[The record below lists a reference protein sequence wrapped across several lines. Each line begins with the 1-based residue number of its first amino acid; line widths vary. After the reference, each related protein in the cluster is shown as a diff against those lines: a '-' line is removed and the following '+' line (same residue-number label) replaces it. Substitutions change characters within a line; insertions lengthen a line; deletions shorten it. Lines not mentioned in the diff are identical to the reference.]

1 MTDMRKILILGAGPA
16 GMGVAYHCKKRG
28 IPFRLFESQQTV
40 GGNCRT
46 FNEDGFRYDSG
57 AHRFHDKDSDS
68 TELVMD
74 LMDGE
79 MRSISVPSQIYID
92 GKFVDFPPSP
102 ANLIKFLG
110 IYRSVLEFFNLMYQ
124 KLKSINTDL
133 DNFKDLA
140 INKYGH
146 RVSKTFLLNYSEKLW
161 GLPAYRL
168 STAVAGK
175 RLKGLDIKTL
185 LLEILGMKRK
195 KDQHIDGSFYYPRF
209 GIGTIFSSMQESFS
223 SEEINLNSGVTS
235 IYHQNDKVT
244 SIKINNKKSVPVD
257 ILVSSIPVDLFI
269 KLLNPAPPKEILEIA
284 ESIRYRDLLL
294 VLFQLDK
301 ESVNSNGSMYFPSKE
316 YMFTRIYEPRNRSKY
331 MSPKNKTSLV
341 IEIPCQVDDGVWKL
355 DRQELKHKVKSQ
367 MIDIGLIRDS
377 EILGIKIKE
386 IRNAYPVLEYKY
398 IEMLNPLR
406 VYLSNFR
413 NLVVNGRNGKFEYS
427 HIHDHLRDARAIVTS
442 IEKQFD
448 I

>member
-1 MTDMRKILILGAGPA
+1 MCIRDR
-16 GMGVAYHCKKRG
+16 
-28 IPFRLFESQQTV
+28 
-40 GGNCRT
+40 
-46 FNEDGFRYDSG
+46 
-57 AHRFHDKDSDS
+57 
-68 TELVMD
+68 
-74 LMDGE
+74 
-79 MRSISVPSQIYID
+79 
-92 GKFVDFPPSP
+92 
-102 ANLIKFLG
+102 
-110 IYRSVLEFFNLMYQ
+110 
-124 KLKSINTDL
+124 
-133 DNFKDLA
+133 
-140 INKYGH
+140 
-146 RVSKTFLLNYSEKLW
+146 
-161 GLPAYRL
+161 
-168 STAVAGK
+168 
-175 RLKGLDIKTL
+175 
-185 LLEILGMKRK
+185 
-195 KDQHIDGSFYYPRF
+195 
-209 GIGTIFSSMQESFS
+209 
-223 SEEINLNSGVTS
+223 
-235 IYHQNDKVT
+235 
-244 SIKINNKKSVPVD
+244 
-257 ILVSSIPVDLFI
+257 
-269 KLLNPAPPKEILEIA
+269 LNPAPPKEILEIA

-355 DRQELKHKVKSQ
+355 DREELKHKVKSQ

-442 IEKQFD
+442 KEKQFD